1 MENIDLDII
10 FTASELSQARDFFR
24 EIRFDQERAEFD
36 TFETM
41 IFEGNMTIY
50 KQISLKLLQSFRI
63 LSKSMISQVRN
74 FSSSPQNLA
83 LVFVKLSS
91 LLGTA
96 PLAPPETTEKMI
108 LYSDFLKVFV
118 YKTSLESKKDEMP
131 IFERVLEL
139 TLDLVLYGGFEANF
153 SSVLM
158 TSSLPNPTQP
168 AAAPASLSTTS
179 SQVKATS
186 SPSSSSP
193 SSSSSMTSSLT
204 LLAPDDIVE
213 PQQQQYMDTNSAK
226 KNTSSM
232 FLSPDDL

>member
-158 TSSLPNPTQP
+158 TSSLPNATQP

-186 SPSSSSP
+186 SPSSSS